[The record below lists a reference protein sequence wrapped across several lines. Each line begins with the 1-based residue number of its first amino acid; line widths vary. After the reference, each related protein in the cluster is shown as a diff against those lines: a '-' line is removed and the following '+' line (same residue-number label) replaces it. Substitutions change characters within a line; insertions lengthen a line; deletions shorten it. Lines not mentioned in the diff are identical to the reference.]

1 MKIVVAGT
9 GFVGLTH
16 AAVLAENGHEVH
28 AYDIDL
34 AKIDAYASGD
44 RERIEHYVNEPGLVE
59 ESTRRSGG
67 TCSSSAPTP
76 WMRRSR
82 ASRRSSWRHR
92 RRPTSTARRT

>member
-34 AKIDAYASGD
+34 AKIAAYASLSL
-44 RERIEHYVNEPGLVE
+44 IHISEP
-59 ESTRRSGG
+59 TR
-67 TCSSSAPTP
+67 P
-76 WMRRSR
+76 
-82 ASRRSSWRHR
+82 H
-92 RRPTSTARRT
+92 